1 MISGKQS
8 PPRAAAGAAS
18 ALTGADRRQ
27 FGRRATVRHAWI
39 IAGAQRRIA
48 CVIRNV
54 SEGGA
59 LLELDGIASLPA
71 RFTLDIEG
79 TGLIVA
85 CEARHRGQT
94 SLGVLFLEPGAG
106 ARLLALGPGVQS
118 SALATGA
125 PAAMVAIAPAHPAVN
140 VIALPAR

>member
-8 PPRAAAGAAS
+8 QPRAASGVAM
-18 ALTGADRRQ
+18 TGADRRQ

-59 LLELDGIASLPA
+59 LLELDGVATLPG
-71 RFTLDIEG
+71 RFSLDIEG
-79 TGLIVA
+79 SGLIVA
-85 CEARHRGQT
+85 CEARHRGQV

-106 ARLLALGPGVQS
+106 AQLLALGHGIQNSAPGTV
-118 SALATGA
+118 ALAPTVA
-125 PAAMVAIAPAHPAVN
+125 VTPARPAAT
-140 VIALPAR
+140 VIALPDR